1 MFGNGNINPALKM
14 KYSYKHL
21 LIVYI
26 SCFSFL
32 SFSSIAASKD
42 TLNAASLRPYGRY
55 FQNPHG
61 NLELIS
67 SAVHFGFRFNGP
79 YCSIFA
85 SLSDP
90 AAHNYLQYTV
100 DGIYYRRIKVSGTM
114 SRSYNIVGLGK
125 GEHTIW
131 IYKATEAT
139 TGPIFI
145 QKIVGHEIIVLKIP
159 ERALIEFIGNS
170 ITCGAAADPSEI
182 PCGAGEYHDQH
193 NAYYAYGPRV
203 ARMLNV
209 NFILSSVSGIGIYR
223 TWNTNGPSMSQ
234 VYEKTDFL
242 VNSNR
247 NWDFKTYTPRV
258 VSIALGTND
267 FSDGDGRT
275 PRLPF
280 DSVVFINNYIRLIDL
295 VKSKYPDAQLALL
308 NSPMLNG
315 NKRTT
320 LQNCLTI
327 VKARIDKKYPSNK
340 KVALFFF
347 KPMTAWGCGGHPSVE
362 DHEILANELAP
373 FFKKLI

>member
-1 MFGNGNINPALKM
+1 M
-14 KYSYKHL
+14 KNNYKPL
-21 LIVYI
+21 LILYI
-26 SCFSFL
+26 SCFSFYSY
-32 SFSSIAASKD
+32 SFAASID
-42 TLNAASLRPYGRY
+42 TLKATSLRPYGRY
-55 FQNPHG
+55 LQNPDG

-67 SAVHFGFRFNGP
+67 SAVHFGFRFTGT
-79 YCSIFA
+79 YCTIFA
-85 SLSDP
+85 TLPDP

-100 DGIYYRRIKVSGTM
+100 DGIYFRKIKVSGNT

-131 IYKATEAT
+131 VYKATEAT

-145 QKIVGHEIIVLKIP
+145 QKVVGHQIVALKVP
-159 ERALIEFIGNS
+159 DRPLIEFIGNS
-170 ITCGAAADPSEI
+170 ITCGAQADPSEV

-223 TWNTNGPSMSQ
+223 TWNTEGPYMSQ

-242 VNSNR
+242 ISGKR
-247 NWDFKTYTPRV
+247 NWNFKTYTPRV

-267 FSDGDGRT
+267 FSDGDGHT

-280 DSVVFINNYIRLIDL
+280 DSAVFVNNYIRFIDL
-295 VKSKYPDAQLALL
+295 IKSKYPDAQLALL
-308 NSPMLNG
+308 SSPMLNG

-320 LQNCLTI
+320 LQNCLTT
-327 VKARIDKKYPSNK
+327 VKARVERKYPSK
-340 KVALFFF
+340 KHVALFFF
-347 KPMTAWGCGGHPSVE
+347 QPMNARGCGGHPSVE
-362 DHEILANELAP
+362 DHEILAKELAP
-373 FFKKLI
+373 FFKNLM

>member
-1 MFGNGNINPALKM
+1 MA
-14 KYSYKHL
+14 
-21 LIVYI
+21 
-26 SCFSFL
+26 
-32 SFSSIAASKD
+32 
-42 TLNAASLRPYGRY
+42 
-55 FQNPHG
+55 Q
-61 NLELIS
+61 
-67 SAVHFGFRFNGP
+67 
-79 YCSIFA
+79 
-85 SLSDP
+85 
-90 AAHNYLQYTV
+90 Q
-100 DGIYYRRIKVSGTM
+100 
-114 SRSYNIVGLGK
+114 
-125 GEHTIW
+125 
-131 IYKATEAT
+131 
-139 TGPIFI
+139 
-145 QKIVGHEIIVLKIP
+145 
-159 ERALIEFIGNS
+159 
-170 ITCGAAADPSEI
+170 ADPSEI

-223 TWNTNGPSMSQ
+223 TWNTNGPSMPQ

-242 VNSNR
+242 INSNR
-247 NWDFKTYTPRV
+247 NWDFKTYNPRV

-280 DSVVFINNYIRLIDL
+280 DSAVFVNNYIRLIDL
-295 VKSKYPDAQLALL
+295 VKSKYPETQIALL
-308 NSPMLNG
+308 SSPMLNG

-347 KPMTAWGCGGHPSVE
+347 KPMMARGCGGHPSVE